1 MVGTK
6 HCCWGE
12 CKSDSRYPDK
22 LPKQLQEMISDGR
35 KAFIGLQS
43 QVKVLKNVRDGFKLV
58 QERTLPSK
66 TLIEV
71 LIYVHFIGLE
81 EKGQRRNFQIH

>member
-1 MVGTK
+1 MDAR
-6 HCCWGE
+6 H
-12 CKSDSRYPDK
+12 SYR
-22 LPKQLQEMISDGR
+22 
-35 KAFIGLQS
+35 FQS

-81 EKGQRRNFQIH
+81 EKGQHKYMTIARTRSINI